1 MIPSFSVLNAS
12 LIQGSNEPRE
22 FFVGEVTS
30 YTLHNLSPSTTYDV
44 NVYAQYDSG
53 MSIPLTD
60 QGTTCK
66 SEQFC
71 CSHARYIC
79 WYEIMLIKRRF

>member
-1 MIPSFSVLNAS
+1 MEV
-12 LIQGSNEPRE
+12 
-22 FFVGEVTS
+22 FVGEVTS

-66 SEQFC
+66 SIEFC
-71 CSHARYIC
+71 CSHVRYTC
-79 WYEIMLIKRRF
+79 

>member
-1 MIPSFSVLNAS
+1 MCKRRNSVVAHVLMILSFSVLNVS

-60 QGTTCK
+60 QGTTCE
-66 SEQFC
+66 SE
-71 CSHARYIC
+71 
-79 WYEIMLIKRRF
+79 

>member
-1 MIPSFSVLNAS
+1 M
-12 LIQGSNEPRE
+12 
-22 FFVGEVTS
+22 GEVTS

-66 SEQFC
+66 SKEFY
-71 CSHARYIC
+71 CSRARYI
-79 WYEIMLIKRRF
+79 Y

>member
-1 MIPSFSVLNAS
+1 M
-12 LIQGSNEPRE
+12 
-22 FFVGEVTS
+22 GEVTS

-66 SEQFC
+66 SEGFC

-79 WYEIMLIKRRF
+79 WSETTLIKRRF

>member
-1 MIPSFSVLNAS
+1 MCKRWNSFVAHVIMILSFCLSVCLSFSVFNAS

-30 YTLHNLSPSTTYDV
+30 YILHNLSPSTTYDV

-66 SEQFC
+66 SE
-71 CSHARYIC
+71 
-79 WYEIMLIKRRF
+79 

>member
-1 MIPSFSVLNAS
+1 MADTFVAHININLSLSVYFLNAFF
-12 LIQGSNEPRE
+12 QGSNEPME
-22 FFVGEVTS
+22 VFVGEVTS

-66 SEQFC
+66 SE
-71 CSHARYIC
+71 
-79 WYEIMLIKRRF
+79 